1 MDKIYKVQATFEDFE
16 FTTSITIGVYN
27 DEKLAKDTVDKWKHF
42 FSSQKS
48 IFQEPP
54 NWNPKD
60 DDWYD
65 EDDNFSTEWKESAQY
80 HSLLSKYDHLRSF
93 SSISITEYELNTELF
108 IDSFKHYD
116 SMGKLMKE
124 FNREWN
130 LNKIISDGGN

>member
-1 MDKIYKVQATFEDFE
+1 MDKIYKVRATFEDFE
-16 FTTSITIGVYN
+16 STTFITIGVYT
-27 DEKLAKDTVDKWKHF
+27 DEKLAKGAVDKWNHF
-42 FSSQKS
+42 FNSQKS

-80 HSLLSKYDHLRSF
+80 HVLLSKYDHLRSF
-93 SSISITEYELNTELF
+93 CGISIIEYKLNDEVF

-116 SMGKLMKE
+116 SMQKLMKE

-130 LNKIISDGGN
+130 LNKII